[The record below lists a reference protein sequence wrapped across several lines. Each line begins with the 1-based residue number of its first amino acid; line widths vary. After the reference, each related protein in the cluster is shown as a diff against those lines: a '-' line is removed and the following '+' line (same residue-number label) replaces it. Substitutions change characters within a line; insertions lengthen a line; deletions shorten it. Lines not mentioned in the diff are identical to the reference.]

1 MNFIGAEGASKDK
14 GFVLKLRSLAFDDTL
29 KINLNKKDMAIVL
42 GISQP
47 TLRKKLKSVEMFY
60 NDGFVEEYFPVYEK
74 CFLSKENIEVIKE
87 VLMYND
93 QTSRI
98 YKQLKW
104 FLQNKFHLRRD
115 ADDRLRDVFAGLL
128 GQKKVVR
135 KVERAVFEW

>member
-74 CFLSKENIEVIKE
+74 CFLSKENIEVVKL
-87 VLMYND
+87 VLNND
-93 QTSRI
+93 KTSRV
-98 YKQLKW
+98 YKQVKW
-104 FLQNKFHLRRD
+104 FLEKGYHLRKD
-115 ADDRLRDVFAGLL
+115 ADYKLNEVFAGVL
-128 GQKKVVR
+128 GKKVV
-135 KVERAVFEW
+135 KKQVEKAVFEW

>member
-74 CFLSKENIEVIKE
+74 CFLSKENIEIVKE
-87 VLMYND
+87 VLSND
-93 QTSRI
+93 KTSRI
-98 YKQLKW
+98 YKQVRW
-104 FLQNKFHLRRD
+104 YLQNGFHLRRD
-115 ADDRLRDVFAGLL
+115 ADDRLLEVFAGVL
-128 GQKKVVR
+128 GKKKVVR
-135 KVERAVFEW
+135 KVEKAVFEW